1 MGGWARRGSKQRVSR
16 LFGNKVPPCCPQTR
30 SPCRAANFMQPSSCL
45 WSRGRDRYYHQDG
58 AEKRRKLSGN
68 SVRWIKA
75 SGTYRHGSVFSCL
88 HPLLSFILKKKVLL
102 FSVCLSLLHVS
113 CAERLG
119 DLGVCGCDV
128 ARSADMDVCVISPRA
143 SWERFHLW
151 RVFTHN
157 ARHSLR
163 SFRFSA
169 RSFFRQIPVPFS
181 APAQNCLI
189 GIKNQFSTLTLMM

>member
-1 MGGWARRGSKQRVSR
+1 MGGWARRGFKQGVSK

-30 SPCRAANFMQPSSCL
+30 SPCQAANFMQPSSRL

-75 SGTYRHGSVFSCL
+75 SSTYRHGSVFSCL
-88 HPLLSFILKKKVLL
+88 HPLLSFILKKTALL
-102 FSVCLSLLHVS
+102 FSLCLSLLHFS

-119 DLGVCGCDV
+119 DLGVWMWCCQISWHGCV
-128 ARSADMDVCVISPRA
+128 
-143 SWERFHLW
+143 WECLCLW

-157 ARHSLR
+157 ALHSLR
-163 SFRFSA
+163 FFRFSTQ
-169 RSFFRQIPVPFS
+169 SFFCQISVPVF